1 VPPGDVIAF
10 AEEMNAANADWQLI
24 MYGGALHGFTHS
36 GAPQGAIPGIAYD
49 PRADNRSFAAASAF
63 LAEIFNAST

>member
-1 VPPGDVIAF
+1 MAF

-36 GAPQGAIPGIAYD
+36 RATPGAVPGVAFD

-63 LAEIFNAST
+63 LTEAFTAGT

>member
-1 VPPGDVIAF
+1 MAF

-36 GAPQGAIPGIAYD
+36 RARQGTVPGIAYD
-49 PRADNRSFAAASAF
+49 SRADNRSFAAASAF
-63 LAEIFNAST
+63 LADIFAAGT